1 MDLIYEIGNQI
12 GGFLLLGVFALAVW
26 IAVRKSNS
34 ANTAEGKVYD
44 LMVEEVDRL
53 SKALE
58 VADKQLQKLRE
69 DCEAEHRK
77 RDKEILEL
85 RRQVQE
91 LQIKLLGD

>member
-1 MDLIYEIGNQI
+1 MELIYEIGNQI

-44 LMVEEVDRL
+44 LMVKELDRL

-58 VADKQLQKLRE
+58 VADEQLQKFRE
-69 DCEAEHRK
+69 DCEAEHIK

-91 LQIKLLGD
+91 LQTKLLGD

>member
-1 MDLIYEIGNQI
+1 MDLIYQIGNQI

-26 IAVRKSNS
+26 LAVRKSNS
-34 ANTAEGKVYD
+34 ANTAESKVYD
-44 LMVEEVDRL
+44 LMSKEVERL

-58 VADKQLQKLRE
+58 VEDKQLQKLRE

-77 RDKEILEL
+77 RDLEILEL

-91 LQIKLLGD
+91 LQTKLLGE